1 MTFFNLADHFVDRH
15 IREGRASKIA
25 IRCGEAIPTIRTGE
39 SGRQGTASPTVPLP
53 GLGCTYGQVAADVN
67 RIGNALLNLGLQ
79 QGQRVLLL
87 LPDCPE
93 FAAAYFGVIKVGGVA
108 VPTNTAARA
117 SDYDYFLRES
127 EARILIVHST
137 IFNQVAPVLNL
148 GGSGG
153 KLQPYLQHVIVAG
166 APVVDATL
174 QGYLHWD
181 GLLGEHSAEL
191 RAANTSEEDIAF
203 WLWTSGSTGRPKAA
217 VHRHRDWL
225 CCCRS
230 YASGVLGIGSDDI
243 TFSTSRL
250 FHAYGLGNGLMFPF
264 HAGAA
269 TVLFPGK
276 VQAAA
281 VLEIAQRFR
290 PTLFFSIPTLYALM
304 LQEVE
309 HEFCCLDSIRL
320 AVSAAE
326 PLPAEIFR
334 RWQRKFGMEILDGIG
349 STEALHIYMS
359 SRPGRVT
366 PGSTGTAVPGY
377 ALRIVDADGSEVPV
391 GTIGDLLVAGDSI
404 SPCYWNRP
412 ELTNERMR
420 GKWFVTGDK
429 YRVDADGDYWY
440 AGRSDDMFRV
450 SGQWVSPTEVE
461 SALIEH
467 NCVLE
472 AAVVPYREAAELQT
486 PKAFVVLRRN
496 IAATSELARELQ
508 DLVKNRIAPYKYPRR
523 IEFVDE
529 LPKNAAGKV
538 LRYRLRE
545 RPADE
550 RSQ

>member
-25 IRCGEAIPTIRTGE
+25 IRCGESIRSYGE
-39 SGRQGTASPTVPLP
+39 
-53 GLGCTYGQVAADVN
+53 VAADVN
-67 RIGNALLNLGLQ
+67 RIGNTLLALGLQ
-79 QGQRVLLL
+79 QGRRVLLL

-93 FAAAYFGVIKVGGVA
+93 FAAAYFGVIKVGAVA

-117 SDYDYFLRES
+117 PDYDYFLRES
-127 EARILIVHST
+127 EARILITHST
-137 IFNQVAPVLNL
+137 IFNQVAPVLN
-148 GGSGG
+148 S
-153 KLQPYLQHVIVAG
+153 QPYLQHV
-166 APVVDATL
+166 VVIGEP
-174 QGYLHWD
+174 QRGCLHWD
-181 GLLGEHSAEL
+181 ELLAESSFELSAA
-191 RAANTSEEDIAF
+191 RTSDKDIAF

-217 VHRHRDWL
+217 VHLHRDWL

-230 YASGVLGIGSDDI
+230 YASGVLGISPDDI
-243 TFSTSRL
+243 TFSSSKL

-264 HAGAA
+264 HAGAT

-276 VQAAA
+276 VQAATI
-281 VLEIAQRFR
+281 LEIAQRFR

-309 HEFCCLDSIRL
+309 RELYCLNSIRI

-334 RWQRKFGMEILDGIG
+334 RWHRKFGVEILDGIG
-349 STEALHIYMS
+349 STEALHIYLS
-359 SRPGRVT
+359 ARPGCVT

-377 ALRIVDADGSEVPV
+377 DLCIVDSEGGEVPV

-404 SPCYWNRP
+404 APCYWNRH
-412 ELTNERMR
+412 ELTSERMR
-420 GKWFVTGDK
+420 GKWFFTGDK
-429 YRVDADGDYWY
+429 YRVDADGHYWY

-472 AAVVPYREAAELQT
+472 AAVVPYREDAELHT
-486 PKAFVVLRRN
+486 PKAFIVLRRN
-496 IAATSELARELQ
+496 FTANSELARELQ
-508 DLVKNRIAPYKYPRR
+508 DFVKSRIAPYKYPRR
-523 IEFVDE
+523 IEFVDQ

-545 RPADE
+545 RLSDE
-550 RSQ
+550 HPK

>member
-1 MTFFNLADHFVDRH
+1 MSSNTGRAVATLPRLMTFFNLADHFVDRH

-25 IRCGEAIPTIRTGE
+25 IRCGE
-39 SGRQGTASPTVPLP
+39 SNL
-53 GLGCTYGQVAADVN
+53 TYGRTYGEVAADVN

-108 VPTNTAARA
+108 VSTNASSRA
-117 SDYDYFLRES
+117 PDYEYFLRES
-127 EARILIVHST
+127 EARVLIVHST
-137 IFNQVAPVLNL
+137 IFNHVAPILSSL
-148 GGSGG
+148 
-153 KLQPYLQHVIVAG
+153 PDLQHVIVVG
-166 APVVDATL
+166 ET
-174 QGYLHWD
+174 QHGCLHWD
-181 GLLGEHSAEL
+181 TLLAENSRELSAA
-191 RAANTSEEDIAF
+191 RTSEEDIAF

-217 VHRHRDWL
+217 VHLHRDWL

-230 YASGVLGIGSDDI
+230 YASGVLGISADDI
-243 TFSTSRL
+243 TFSTSKL
-250 FHAYGLGNGLMFPF
+250 FHAYGLGNGLIFPF
-264 HAGAA
+264 HAGAT

-281 VLEIAQRFR
+281 VLEIVQRFR
-290 PTLFFSIPTLYALM
+290 PTLFFSIPTLYALI

-309 HEFCCLDSIRL
+309 QKSFCLDSIRL
-320 AVSAAE
+320 AISAAE

-334 RWQRKFGMEILDGIG
+334 RWHRKFGMEILDGIG
-349 STEALHIYMS
+349 STEALHIYLS
-359 SRPGRVT
+359 ARPGCVM

-377 ALRIVDADGSEVPV
+377 ALRIVDSEGSEVPV

-404 SPCYWNRP
+404 APRYWNRP
-412 ELTNERMR
+412 ELTSERMR
-420 GKWFVTGDK
+420 GKWFFTGDK
-429 YRVDADGDYWY
+429 YRVDANGNYWY

-472 AAVVPYREAAELQT
+472 AAVVPYREDAELHT
-486 PKAFVVLRRN
+486 PKAFIVLRRN
-496 IAATSELARELQ
+496 ITATSELARELQ
-508 DLVKNRIAPYKYPRR
+508 DFVKSRIAPYKYPRR

-545 RPADE
+545 QPPDE
-550 RSQ
+550 RAK